1 MTPTWHD
8 NDNGIPEEELQAHV
22 DGELDGRRRAAI
34 EAYLATNGAE
44 AARVAAYR
52 AQNIG
57 LHALF
62 DPARHSDDSA
72 VPPRITELARQ
83 LDAQLHGD
91 MAPSRRGK
99 ILRGKLLHD
108 RRAIAASLALLLTA
122 GTSGWL
128 ALQQS
133 GWNDA
138 PLVTLTR
145 QATSDQPGSATPLQ
159 LASTTSQGGAEA
171 QAGSAPEG
179 ARQVVTWLAAQ
190 PGKAPTRLPD
200 LEALDFELV
209 AERVI
214 TTSGGQPAAQLLY
227 QDGKGQRVTLYMRA
241 GGKAGKA
248 SFTFTR
254 EGEAAQFFWQ
264 DSHMAYSLVG
274 KMAQDQL
281 LRIAETVNKS
291 LQDAAEE
298 PAAPEPA
305 TPAPLEPAAQPEAGK
320 PAAALPTV
328 PLNDGTLAPETSLPL
343 PEPGEE
349 APKET

>member
-8 NDNGIPEEELQAHV
+8 NDNGIPEEELQAYV

-34 EAYLATNGAE
+34 EAYLATNSAE

-72 VPPRITELARQ
+72 APPRITELAQQ
-83 LDAQLHGD
+83 LDAE
-91 MAPSRRGK
+91 
-99 ILRGKLLHD
+99 LRGNAKHPRRSGFLRGH
-108 RRAIAASLALLLTA
+108 RAIAASLALLLTA
-122 GTSGWL
+122 GTAGGL
-128 ALQQS
+128 ALLQS
-133 GWNDA
+133 GWNHD
-138 PLVTLTR
+138 PLVAFTR
-145 QATSDQPGSATPLQ
+145 QAVSDTPLQ
-159 LASTTSQGGAEA
+159 LASSAPQSGAEI
-171 QAGSAPEG
+171 QTSAAEDG
-179 ARQVVTWLAAQ
+179 TRQVVTWLAAQ

-200 LEALDFELV
+200 LEALGFELV

-214 TTSGGQPAAQLLY
+214 TTSSGQPAAQLLY
-227 QDGKGQRVTLYMRA
+227 QNDEGQRVTLYMRA
-241 GGKAGKA
+241 GGKAGKT

-281 LRIAETVNKS
+281 LRIAEAVSRS
-291 LQDAAEE
+291 LQQSTEE
-298 PAAPEPA
+298 PAAPGTAPM
-305 TPAPLEPAAQPEAGK
+305 APLEPAVQSDSDK
-320 PAAALPTV
+320 PVAPLPI
-328 PLNDGTLAPETSLPL
+328 PPSNDGTLAPESPLPL
-343 PEPGEE
+343 PERSAET
-349 APKET
+349 PKET